1 MDMKFEEF
9 VIQCGRV
16 IVMNDL
22 KQSSW
27 FDGYALCIKDL
38 QWDELKVYQQ
48 RIVWYIRETNF

>member
-1 MDMKFEEF
+1 MDMKFEES

-27 FDGYALCIKDL
+27 LDGYMLCESKICNEVDS
-38 QWDELKVYQQ
+38 KV
-48 RIVWYIRETNF
+48 INKG